1 MKRLLLLAV
10 VVVAVLWI
18 IRDKPTVAGL
28 IDRLTNPLLK
38 TKAVVEESE
47 HKRVIAEAAPVVV
60 GDQDVSVGV
69 IKEGMTYSE
78 VRGLL
83 GQPDSSVETKE
94 EGRRKVRWD
103 YRRAGRRLVFEEGR
117 VVSIAVL

>member
-1 MKRLLLLAV
+1 MKRLLLLVV

-18 IRDKPTVAGL
+18 VRDKPTVAGL

-38 TKAVVEESE
+38 THAVVEESE

-60 GDQDVSVGV
+60 GDQEVAVGMV
-69 IKEGMTYSE
+69 KEGMTYSE
-78 VRGLL
+78 VRGVL
-83 GQPDSSVETKE
+83 GQPDSTVEVKE

-103 YRRAGRRLVFEEGR
+103 YRRAARRLVFEEGR

>member
-1 MKRLLLLAV
+1 MKRLLLLV
-10 VVVAVLWI
+10 VLVVAVLWVV
-18 IRDKPTVAGL
+18 RDKPTVGGL

-38 TKAVVEESE
+38 THAVVEESE
-47 HKRVIAEAAPVVV
+47 HKRVIAEAAPAVA
-60 GDQDVSVGV
+60 GDQDVTVGIV
-69 IKEGMTYSE
+69 KEGMTYSD

-83 GQPDSSVETKE
+83 GQPDSTVEVKE

-103 YRRAGRRLVFEEGR
+103 YRRAARRVVFEEGR

>member
-18 IRDKPTVAGL
+18 VRDKPTVAGL

-38 TKAVVEESE
+38 THAVVEESE

-60 GDQDVSVGV
+60 GDQEVAVGMV
-69 IKEGMTYSE
+69 KEGMTYSE
-78 VRGLL
+78 VRGVL
-83 GQPDSSVETKE
+83 GQPDSTVEVKE

-103 YRRAGRRLVFEEGR
+103 YRRAARRLVFEEGR

>member
-1 MKRLLLLAV
+1 MKRLVLLAL

-18 IRDKPTVAGL
+18 VRDKPTVAGL

-38 TKAVVEESE
+38 THAVVEESE
-47 HKRVIAEAAPVVV
+47 HKRVVAEAAPAVA
-60 GDQDVSVGV
+60 GDQDVPVGMV
-69 IKEGMTYSE
+69 KEGMTYSE

-83 GQPDSSVETKE
+83 GQPDSSVEVKE
-94 EGRRKVRWD
+94 DGRRKVRWD
-103 YRRAGRRLVFEEGR
+103 YRRTARRLVFEEGR